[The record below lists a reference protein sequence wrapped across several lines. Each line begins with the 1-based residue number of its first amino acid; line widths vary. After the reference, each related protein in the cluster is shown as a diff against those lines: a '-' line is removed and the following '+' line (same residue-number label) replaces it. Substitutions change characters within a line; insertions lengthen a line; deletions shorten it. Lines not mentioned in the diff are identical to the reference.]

1 MEVITFD
8 RFEGG
13 IDLRKAEQ
21 VSDAN
26 RLVECKNAYITTGW
40 AVKKRPGLDKIS
52 VGLGSGIL
60 GPDYLP
66 STTKGLFVFNK
77 QTHTCSHAIVPVATM
92 PGLSGYGVGTGKVNT
107 TIEVHVLPN
116 PADAADHIAKIW
128 DAQVYANQLYIVVE
142 YVSGTIQ
149 HFYNDVAVTDANCP
163 QSNSITIAAD
173 KIYAVK
179 TDDGLVRYSKS
190 GDPTNWSEKMDAG
203 GKAGLPTGREAPGD
217 AAPLALGS
225 YRGKLVVFQS
235 DSAQVWSV
243 DVDPNNIEISTV
255 LSSIGSQWTN
265 TILPVGDDLFF
276 LTDSGFRSIG
286 QQIYTGNL
294 QDTDVGSPIDSIVH
308 SRLMSSTRLGV
319 GTTEPISAFF
329 HGLGQYICAIG
340 TELFV
345 FTFSRMSKVTAWSRY
360 ILPHSVVALAPYGE
374 YMFFRLSDDNVYI
387 FNPDSYQDSAATD
400 IPVEITSSYQAFKK
414 PGRWKQI
421 MGADVMFNGTAE
433 VQHRWDARSPDEVTA
448 AISLSSDTRPGP
460 MIPVE
465 LMTTECGFKVTQSA
479 NSEFQLN
486 GITYYYELLGE
497 L

>member
-40 AVKKRPGLDKIS
+40 AVRKRPGLDEIS
-52 VGLGSGIL
+52 IAGAFPSTATT
-60 GPDYLP
+60 LP
-66 STTKGLFVFNK
+66 SRTKGLFVFNK
-77 QTHTCSHAIVPVATM
+77 QMHTCSNDAVLAADMPV
-92 PGLSGYGVGTGKVNT
+92 LYGYGIGTGKVGT

-116 PADAADHIAKIW
+116 PADATDTISKIW

-142 YVSGTIQ
+142 YTSGTIQ

-308 SRLMSSTRLGV
+308 DTLMALTRLGI
-319 GTTEPISAFF
+319 GNIEPISAFF

-360 ILPHSVVALAPYGE
+360 IMPDIVTALAPYGE
-374 YMFFRLSDDNVYI
+374 YMFIRLEDDTVNI
-387 FNPDSYQDSAATD
+387 FNPDSFQDANATP
-400 IPVEITSSYQAFKK
+400 IPLEITSSYQAFKK

-433 VQHRWDARSPDEVTA
+433 VQHRWDARSPLEETT

-465 LMTTECGFKVTQSA
+465 LMTTECGFKITQSA
-479 NSEFQLN
+479 NTEFQLN
-486 GITYYYELLGE
+486 GVTYYYELLGE